1 MEIDPILSLA
11 ITLHTNKGCYAALL
25 GSGISRSSGIPT
37 GWDIILDLIESLA
50 VTSGENCKP
59 EPDKWYVGKYGK
71 EPNYSELLSTVAKS
85 PTERRNLLRGYFEPT
100 QKESE
105 EGKKAPTKAH
115 KALAKLVE
123 QGFIKVIVTTNF
135 DRLMEQALEEIG
147 ITPQVISTPSSAVG
161 AMPIQHATCTII
173 KVHGDYLDTRIKNS
187 TEELGT
193 YDVEINA
200 LLDRVFDEYGLII
213 CGWSGDWDQAL
224 RDALE
229 RRKGRR
235 FSTYWITRG
244 KPSPK
249 ALDLINH
256 MAAVVM
262 RTNGADEFFEDLSG
276 RVQSLD
282 DISRKH
288 PLSASVAV
296 ATLKRYLA
304 KDEHRIQLADLIK
317 TETENA
323 YAQLVN
329 DEFFGKPYS
338 NDTDGYR
345 QKFDYYNSCLETLVS
360 LIANGCYWGKEE
372 HVNLWVRAIERLARS
387 RRAFFGSRI
396 CPPDLRSYPGVLLL
410 YAGGVAAV
418 LGRNYS
424 TLESIFKA
432 KSYRWGEDQIS
443 ILEHLWL
450 DSEPRTAAAIMQETE
465 YAAINDY
472 LYLSL
477 RKSINSIEQ
486 DESELQMAFDR
497 FECFVALGFLNQ
509 KVGAQS
515 TGITTQISLE
525 PDTFKVYAP
534 LGRFGRQF
542 HSSNILKE
550 LRTEVDLEGDQ
561 WSPLQAGMFYSDPTR
576 VRQLLDVVQKQVA
589 TANWH

>member
-37 GWDIILDLIESLA
+37 GWDIILDLIERVA
-50 VTSGENCKP
+50 VTSGENCQP
-59 EPDKWYVGKYGK
+59 EPDKWYIAKYGK
-71 EPNYSELLSTVAKS
+71 DPNYSELLSTVAKS
-85 PTERRNLLRGYFEPT
+85 PTERRNLLREYFEPT
-100 QKESE
+100 PEESQ

-115 KALAKLVE
+115 NALAKLVE

-135 DRLMEQALEEIG
+135 DRLMEQALQEIG
-147 ITPQVISTPSSAVG
+147 ITPQVISTPSDAKG
-161 AMPIQHATCTII
+161 TIPIQHSMCTII

-187 TEELGT
+187 TEELES
-193 YDVEINA
+193 YDVDTNA

-213 CGWSGDWDQAL
+213 CGWSGEWDAAL
-224 RDALE
+224 RDALK

-235 FSTYWITRG
+235 FSTYWVARG
-244 KPSPK
+244 EIPTK

-256 MAAVVM
+256 MSAGVV
-262 RTNGADEFFEDLSG
+262 NAKGADEFFEDFSG
-276 RVQSLD
+276 KIQSID
-282 DISRKH
+282 DNSKKH

-304 KDEHRIQLADLIK
+304 KEEHRIQLADLIK
-317 TETENA
+317 KETENA
-323 YAQLVN
+323 YNQLVN
-329 DEFFGKPYS
+329 AEFLGKSYP
-338 NDTDGYR
+338 NDKDGYR

-372 HVNLWVRAIERLARS
+372 HVKSWVQAIERFARS
-387 RRAFFGSRI
+387 GQAILGSTT
-396 CPPDLRSYPGVLLL
+396 CHPDLRSYPGTLLL

-432 KSYRWGEDQIS
+432 KSYRLGEDQIS
-443 ILEHLWL
+443 ILDHLRRDHESL
-450 DSEPRTAAAIMQETE
+450 EAARVLEGERNASRS
-465 YAAINDY
+465 DY
-472 LYLSL
+472 LYKQM
-477 RKSINSIEQ
+477 RKIVALLEP

-497 FECFVALGFLNQ
+497 FECFVALEFSNQ
-509 KVGAQS
+509 KVGAKR
-515 TGITTQISLE
+515 TGLTTQVRLE
-525 PDTFKVYAP
+525 TDGYIGYTPI
-534 LGRFGRQF
+534 GRFGRQF

-576 VRQLLDVVQKQVA
+576 VLQLLDGVQKQVSQL
-589 TANWH
+589 NWY

>member
-37 GWDIILDLIESLA
+37 GWDIILDLIGRVA
-50 VTSGENCKP
+50 ATNGEVCEP
-59 EPDKWYVGKYGK
+59 EPNKWYIGKYGK

-100 QKESE
+100 HDESE

-123 QGFIKVIVTTNF
+123 QGFVKVIVTTNF
-135 DRLMEQALEEIG
+135 DRLMEQALEAIR
-147 ITPQVISTPSSAVG
+147 ITPQVISTSSDASG
-161 AMPIQHATCTII
+161 TIPIQNSPCTII
-173 KVHGDYLDTRIKNS
+173 KVHGDYRDTRIKNS

-193 YDVEINA
+193 YDAEINT

-224 RDALE
+224 RDALK

-235 FSTYWITRG
+235 FSTYWIVRG
-244 KPSPK
+244 EPSPK

-256 MAAVVM
+256 MAAGVV
-262 RTNGADEFFEDLSG
+262 RTSGADEFFEDLSG

-323 YAQLVN
+323 YAKLVN
-329 DEFFGKPYS
+329 ADFFGKQYP
-338 NDTDGYR
+338 NDKDGYR
-345 QKFDYYNSCLETLVS
+345 QKFDYYNSSLETLVS

-372 HVNLWVRAIERLARS
+372 HVNVWVRAIERFARS
-387 RRAFFGSRI
+387 GQAILGTTTYH
-396 CPPDLRSYPGVLLL
+396 PDLRSYPGTLLL

-418 LGRNYS
+418 LERNYT

-432 KSYRWGEDQIS
+432 NSYRLGEDQIS
-443 ILEHLWL
+443 ILEHLRRDHGSL
-450 DSEPRTAAAIMQETE
+450 EAARVLEGDQNASRS
-465 YAAINDY
+465 DY
-472 LYLSL
+472 LYKQM
-477 RKSINSIEQ
+477 RKIVTLLEP

-509 KVGAQS
+509 KVGPKS
-515 TGITTQISLE
+515 TGDTTQVRLATDNLIGYT
-525 PDTFKVYAP
+525 PI
-534 LGRFGRQF
+534 GRFGRQF

-550 LRTEVDLEGDQ
+550 LRTEVDLEGAQ

-576 VRQLLDVVQKQVA
+576 VRQLLDDVQVRVS
-589 TANWH
+589 TLNWY

>member
-37 GWDIILDLIESLA
+37 GWDIILDLIERVA
-50 VTSGENCKP
+50 VTNGEVCEP
-59 EPDKWYVGKYGK
+59 EPDKWYIDKYGK
-71 EPNYSELLSTVAKS
+71 EPNYSELLSTIAKS
-85 PTERRNLLRGYFEPT
+85 PTERRNLLRGYFVPT

-123 QGFIKVIVTTNF
+123 QGFVKVIVTTNF
-135 DRLMEQALEEIG
+135 DRLMEQALEEIR
-147 ITPQVISTPSSAVG
+147 ITPQVISTSSDASG
-161 AMPIQHATCTII
+161 TIPIQHSPCTII

-187 TEELGT
+187 TEELSK
-193 YDVEINA
+193 YDRKINA

-235 FSTYWITRG
+235 FSTYWIARG
-244 KPSPK
+244 EPSPK

-256 MAAVVM
+256 MAAGVV
-262 RTNGADEFFEDLSG
+262 RTSGADEFFEDLWG

-323 YAQLVN
+323 YAKLVN
-329 DEFFGKPYS
+329 VDFFGKPYP
-338 NDTDGYR
+338 NDKDGYR
-345 QKFDYYNSCLETLVS
+345 QKFDYYNSSLETLVS

-372 HVNLWVRAIERLARS
+372 HVNVWVRAIERFARS
-387 RRAFFGSRI
+387 GQAILGSTT
-396 CPPDLRSYPGVLLL
+396 CHPDLRSYPGTLLL

-418 LGRNYS
+418 LGRNYT

-432 KSYRWGEDQIS
+432 NCYRLGEDQIS
-443 ILEHLWL
+443 ILEHLRRDHGSL
-450 DSEPRTAAAIMQETE
+450 EAAGVLEGNQNASRS
-465 YAAINDY
+465 DY
-472 LYLSL
+472 LYKQM
-477 RKSINSIEQ
+477 RKIVALLEP

-509 KVGAQS
+509 KVGAKS
-515 TGITTQISLE
+515 TGGTTQVRLE
-525 PDTFKVYAP
+525 TDGLIGYTPI
-534 LGRFGRQF
+534 GRFGRQF

-550 LRTEVDLEGDQ
+550 LRTEVDLEGAQ
-561 WSPLQAGMFYSDPTR
+561 WSPLQAGMFYSDPNR
-576 VRQLLDVVQKQVA
+576 VGQLLDVVQKQVSKL
-589 TANWH
+589 NWY